1 MRPSRVLAKLRA
13 GEIVSCYKLNLDSAR
28 VAEVAALAGFDCLWT
43 CMEHTANDYELI
55 ERQIWAAKC
64 YDVDVVVRVARGS
77 YSDYIRPLELD
88 ASGIMVP
95 HVMSAEDARN
105 VVRMT
110 RFHPVGRRPVDSGNA
125 DGQYCGIDFCDYL
138 KQANEQRFLIVQ
150 IEDPEPLAE
159 LDAIAQ
165 VKGIDMLFFG
175 PGDFSHSIGA
185 PGEWNDPRIVDARRR
200 VVDAARKHGK
210 FAGTVGSPD
219 NMKEL
224 IALGY
229 QFINLGSDVT
239 ALGNNC
245 RAIVKSFAGVNFP
258 GKSSE
263 APRGKPRGTLAKAS
277 GDGQ

>member
-13 GEIVSCYKLNLDSAR
+13 GKIVNCFKLNLDSAR
-28 VAEVAALAGFDCLWT
+28 AAEIAALAGFDCLWT
-43 CMEHTANDYELI
+43 CLEHVPNDLDLI
-55 ERQIWAAKC
+55 ERQIRAAKA
-64 YDVDVVVRVARGS
+64 YDTDVLVRVARGS

-88 ASGIMVP
+88 AAGIMVP
-95 HVMSAEDARN
+95 HIMNAEDVRN

-110 RFHPVGRRPVDSGNA
+110 RFHPIGRRPVDGGNA

-138 KQANEQRFLIVQ
+138 QQANEQRFVIVQ

-159 LDAIAQ
+159 LDEIAA

-185 PGEWNDPRIVDARRR
+185 PGKWDDPRIADARQR
-200 VVDAARKHGK
+200 VAETARKHGK
-210 FAGTVGSPD
+210 FAGTVGNPN

-229 QFINLGSDVT
+229 QFINLGADVV
-239 ALGNNC
+239 ALGNDC
-245 RAIVKSFAGVNFP
+245 RSIVESFSGLKSP
-258 GKSSE
+258 GKSDSIY
-263 APRGKPRGTLAKAS
+263 GKS
-277 GDGQ
+277 Q